1 MAEHEQDMGQG
12 GNSRRTRV
20 LLCDDTRDILLLLE
34 SEFDLHPDLEVV
46 GQADNGRQAISLA
59 EAHQPDVVVL
69 DLAMPQMDGLQ
80 ALPAILEVAPEAK
93 VVVLSG
99 FEARGMEPK
108 AIELG
113 ARCYV
118 EKGVAASDI
127 AGVVREVADTP

>member
-1 MAEHEQDMGQG
+1 MGQEG
-12 GNSRRTRV
+12 SARCTRI
-20 LLCDDTRDILLLLE
+20 LLCDDTRDILVLLE

-46 GQADNGRQAISLA
+46 AQADNGREAISLA

-80 ALPAILEVAPEAK
+80 ALPAILEVAPATK

-99 FEARGMEPK
+99 FEARGMEPR

-113 ARCYV
+113 ARRYV
-118 EKGVAASDI
+118 EKGVPACDI
-127 AGVVREVADTP
+127 AGVVREVADASDLT

>member
-1 MAEHEQDMGQG
+1 MGQE
-12 GNSRRTRV
+12 SIARRTRI

-34 SEFDLHPDLEVV
+34 SELGLHPDLEVV
-46 GQADNGRQAISLA
+46 AQAGNGREAISLA

-69 DLAMPQMDGLQ
+69 DLAMPQMDGLE
-80 ALPAILEVAPEAK
+80 ALPAILEVAPDTK

-108 AIELG
+108 AIALG

-118 EKGVAASDI
+118 EKGAAASDI
-127 AGVVREVADTP
+127 AGVVREVADAV